1 MQPNDP
7 DAAVSETSTPPT
19 QPPPSPEQADLWTD
33 LRGLAVAA
41 VDVLRDAYYR
51 DARFR
56 RAADRLLK
64 PGVAAPPQPA
74 SPVPHPTAAPDLRPQ
89 PAEAAPR
96 PARERATH
104 FDASLVCARARLKAK
119 AARWQYEREKLD
131 RDTVQRGDLEII
143 ESAKAM
149 PDAFLWMCKVGACRT
164 RLPESMDRLANAY
177 EALADAAETVGS
189 FDFLTGDEPD
199 DEADAGL
206 PDAEAVQLLA
216 EAQSM
221 LHVMLGRTR
230 IGGSADPD
238 QMAAFIAAREVG
250 RRGRHYFNH
259 LALDDAADPARAGEL
274 RERIAGH
281 RSGKPAASAVPCERR
296 REHNLVGKVRYAV
309 GKLLDAHAAEDDD
322 LDLANPHFA
331 AIAGAVEELAQLGH
345 GADEPDLRDAL
356 VPLVDRLPDDL
367 DERFVNDTM
376 MAAIEAID
384 DYLAGD
390 ADRGEDAAA

>member
-1 MQPNDP
+1 MHPTDS
-7 DAAVSETSTPPT
+7 DAAPETSTHSPT
-19 QPPPSPEQADLWTD
+19 PATPQQADLWTD

-56 RAADRLLK
+56 RAADKLLK
-64 PGVAAPPQPA
+64 PGSTAA
-74 SPVPHPTAAPDLRPQ
+74 SPPSPPPPPPPPAAAQSHPVALSAEPARPV
-89 PAEAAPR
+89 
-96 PARERATH
+96 RERATH
-104 FDASLVCARARLKAK
+104 FDAKLVCARARLKAR

-131 RDTVQRGDLEII
+131 RDTVQRGDIEII
-143 ESAKAM
+143 EAAKAM

-164 RLPESMDRLANAY
+164 RLPESMDRLADAY
-177 EALADAAETVGS
+177 EALADAAEAVGS
-189 FDFLTGDEPD
+189 FDFATSDEGEE
-199 DEADAGL
+199 EADADL
-206 PDAEAVQLLA
+206 PNANAVQLLA

-238 QMAAFIAAREVG
+238 QMAAFIASREVG

-274 RERIAGH
+274 RERIRDH
-281 RSGKPAASAVPCERR
+281 RSGKSPLSDERR

-309 GKLLDAHAAEDDD
+309 GKLLDGHGDETDID
-322 LDLANPHFA
+322 LSNPHFTA
-331 AIAGAVEELAQLGH
+331 VATAIEELSQLGH
-345 GADEPDLRDAL
+345 EPTQPDLRDAL

-367 DERFVNDTM
+367 DEQYVSDTM
-376 MAAIEAID
+376 LQAIEAID
-384 DYLAGD
+384 EFLAD
-390 ADRGEDAAA
+390 PPADDSRSEDAAA